1 MAESLFTDATKRL
14 KDALAHTSL
23 SEDTV
28 ARLQHPKSTLQVS
41 IPVRM
46 DSGDLRIFSGY
57 RVRYDDTR
65 GPTKGGIRYHPDVS
79 IDEVQSLAFWMTFKC
94 AVMDLP
100 YGGAKGGITVDPKGL
115 SRFELERMSRGYV
128 DAIADF
134 IGPDTDI
141 PAPDVYTNARIMG
154 WMMDEYSMIQR
165 RIVPSVIT
173 GKPISM
179 GGSLGR
185 EEATARGAL
194 FTMEAILPRLLN
206 KPVSRTTVAIQGFGN
221 AGAILA
227 ELLHAAGYKVVA
239 VSDSKGAIW
248 GPDGLDIPAVRR
260 FKAATQHLE
269 AVYTSDTVSDITEH
283 ETITNKELLELDVDV
298 LIPAALENQITAA
311 NANAVKARLIV
322 EVANGPTTSEADELL
337 HGRGIPVVPDIL
349 ANGGGVTVSYFEWV
363 QNRIGQYWK
372 LDSVNRQ
379 LKEKMVE
386 ETERIWSIAQEKRV
400 SLRTAAYVHA
410 LARLDAAVSA
420 RGTKS
425 YFTGGKGVRE

>member
-14 KDALAHTSL
+14 KDALAHINL

-65 GPTKGGIRYHPDVS
+65 GPTKGGIRYHPSVS

-100 YGGAKGGITVDPKGL
+100 YGGAKGGITVDPKAL
-115 SRFELERMSRGYV
+115 SRFELERLSRGYI

-154 WMMDEYSMIQR
+154 WMMDEYSLIQR

-173 GKPISM
+173 GKPLSM

-206 KPVSRTTVAIQGFGN
+206 KPVARTTVAVQGFGN

-227 ELLHAAGYKVVA
+227 GLLHEAGYKVVA

-248 GPDGLDIPAVRR
+248 SPDGLDIPAVRR
-260 FKAATQHLE
+260 FKVATQHLE
-269 AVYTSDTVSDITEH
+269 AVYATDTVSDIAEH
-283 ETITNKELLELDVDV
+283 GSITNAELLELDVDV

-311 NANAVKARLIV
+311 NANAVKAGLIV

-337 HGRGIPVVPDIL
+337 RGRGIPVVPDIL
-349 ANGGGVTVSYFEWV
+349 ANAGGVTVSYFEWV

-372 LDSVNRQ
+372 LDNVNRQ
-379 LKEKMVE
+379 LQEKMVE
-386 ETERIWSIAQEKRV
+386 ETERIWAIAQEKSV

-425 YFTGGKGVRE
+425 YFTGGGE